1 MSVVNEVLRDL
12 SQRQPEAYAHLRAE
26 TPTTIAPNRHGL
38 LWLLMALILSSL
50 LALYW
55 WQSREHAPTTKP
67 AAPAS
72 NPSLVAANT
81 TAATDVQP
89 VIELPAAG
97 AQQYHVEPL
106 AAAQPAADDIEL
118 AEIKLVTTT
127 ASERNKEDISTTT
140 PLVAKVQQTKKNVS
154 ADSSAANSN
163 TPPIDIKPAV
173 LSVAEQ
179 QQTLSQSAQLA
190 LSRGDV
196 VAAEKWLREA
206 HELAPDE
213 TSVRN
218 SWLKTLIAVDSARA
232 ETQLQLL
239 LQRHPEDWLLRELL
253 ASLWIRQ
260 QRFDAALSTLHA
272 ASPPMTSAADYY
284 ALKALALQ
292 QTEQHPEALSL
303 YRALMQ
309 LQPQHGAHY
318 AGAAISAER
327 IGDIQFANL
336 AYGQALADPQ
346 LPAPLRA
353 YAEQRRRQLLQ
364 ATP

>member
-1 MSVVNEVLRDL
+1 MSVVNDVLRDL
-12 SQRQPEAYAHLRAE
+12 SQRQPEAYAHLRVE
-26 TPTTIAPNRHGL
+26 TPTAIAPNRHGL
-38 LWLLMALILSSL
+38 LWCLIALILLSL

-55 WQSREHAPTTKP
+55 WQNQEQAPTIEP
-67 AAPAS
+67 AVPAS
-72 NPSLVAANT
+72 NPSLVTSNT
-81 TAATDVQP
+81 MPATDVQP
-89 VIELPAAG
+89 VIELPAAE
-97 AQQYHVEPL
+97 AQQYHIEPL
-106 AAAQPAADDIEL
+106 AAAQPVADKIEL
-118 AEIKLVTTT
+118 AEIKPVTTT
-127 ASERNKEDISTTT
+127 ASERNKGEVSATT
-140 PLVAKVQQTKKNVS
+140 PLAAEVQETQTNLS
-154 ADSSAANSN
+154 AESPASNSN

-179 QQTLSQSAQLA
+179 QQVLSQSAQLA

-196 VAAEKWLREA
+196 VAAEKWLRQA
-206 HELAPDE
+206 YELVPDE

-218 SWLKTLIAVDSARA
+218 SWLKTLIAVDGARA

-239 LQRHPEDWLLRELL
+239 LKRHPEDWPLRELL

-260 QRFDAALSTLHA
+260 QRFDVALSTLNEE
-272 ASPPMTSAADYY
+272 SPPMANAANYY

-292 QTEQHPEALSL
+292 QTEKHPEALSL

-309 LQPQHGAHY
+309 LQPQHGTHY

-327 IGDIQFANL
+327 IGDIQFANQ
-336 AYGQALADPQ
+336 AYGRALADPQ

>member
-26 TPTTIAPNRHGL
+26 APTAMAPNRHGL
-38 LWLLMALILSSL
+38 LWFLIALILSSL

-55 WQSREHAPTTKP
+55 WQSREQASTTEVLVPT
-67 AAPAS
+67 S
-72 NPSLVAANT
+72 NPPSVAAN
-81 TAATDVQP
+81 ATPSTDIQP
-89 VIELPAAG
+89 AIELPAAG

-106 AAAQPAADDIEL
+106 AAAQPSADDIEL
-118 AEIKLVTTT
+118 AEIEPVTTT
-127 ASERNKEDISTTT
+127 VTEQNNKEDSATKPSTPEVQETQTNLSTETT
-140 PLVAKVQQTKKNVS
+140 VT
-154 ADSSAANSN
+154 NSN
-163 TPPIDIKPAV
+163 TRPIDIKPAAP
-173 LSVAEQ
+173 SVAEQ
-179 QQTLSQSAQLA
+179 QQSLSQSAQLA

-239 LQRHPEDWLLRELL
+239 LQRHSEDWLLRELL
-253 ASLWIRQ
+253 ASLLIRQ
-260 QRFDAALSTLHA
+260 QRFDAALSTLQA
-272 ASPPMTSAADYY
+272 ASPPLANAANYY

-292 QTEQHPEALSL
+292 QTEKHPEAMSL
-303 YRALMQ
+303 FRSLMQ

-327 IGDIQFANL
+327 IGDIQFANQ
-336 AYGQALADPQ
+336 AYGRALADPQ